1 MSSRHTLLLTAAVVL
16 VPLALVT
23 VAGAAGSKP
32 LSFAAPKRLAATPN
46 PAGVAIGDLNGD
58 GKPDLAVAN
67 GTVDTEDEDAVGTVS
82 IRLNRGDGTF
92 KPRRDYNAG
101 PGPAAIAI
109 GDLNGDSKPDL
120 AVADWDGAVATLFN
134 NGDATFRVEHDYATG
149 DRTTSI
155 AIGDL
160 NGDGALDLAATVAE
174 DGTLDVLLNKGDGSF
189 ADPVAYAAGENAWA
203 VAVGDLNGDG
213 VADLAVVS
221 SSERSVVSIFLN
233 DGKGAFGAPRD
244 YAAGPEPV
252 AVAIGDLD
260 DDGKP
265 DLAISHFGSVFQSN
279 TVSVLVND
287 GDAGFGSKRDYPV
300 AEGLGRIAIGDVS
313 GDGEPDLVTSNDDS
327 NRLSLLVNSGD
338 GRFLPVLAYPTGE
351 LPQDVALGDLNGD
364 GRLDLVSADSFEDV
378 SNDLTV
384 ILSKPGFCD
393 VQNVVKLP
401 LAAARAKLARA
412 GCSAGRVRSVYTKT
426 TPKGLIAA
434 QRPAFG
440 AVMPGGAKVS
450 LALSKGRRR

>member
-1 MSSRHTLLLTAAVVL
+1 MSSRRDLRLLATGVVV

-23 VAGAAGSKP
+23 VAGASGTKP
-32 LSFAAPKRLAATPN
+32 LSFAAPKLLAATPN
-46 PAGVAIGDLNGD
+46 PAGLAIGDLNGD

-120 AVADWDGAVATLFN
+120 AVAGWDGAVSTLFN
-134 NGDATFRVEHDYATG
+134 KGDATFPVEHDYATG

-160 NGDGALDLAATVAE
+160 NADGALDLAATVAE

-189 ADPVAYAAGENAWA
+189 ASPVTYAAGQEPWA
-203 VAVGDLNGDG
+203 VTVGDVNGDRA
-213 VADLAVVS
+213 ADLAVVS
-221 SSERSVVSIFLN
+221 TERNGVSIFFN
-233 DGKGAFGAPRD
+233 DGKGAFAGRSD

-252 AVAIGDLD
+252 SVAMADLNG
-260 DDGKP
+260 DGKP
-265 DLAISHFGSVFQSN
+265 DLAISHFGSVFRSN
-279 TVSVLVND
+279 TVSVLLND
-287 GDAGFGSKRDYPV
+287 GRAGFGSKRDYPV
-300 AEGLGRIAIGDVS
+300 AEGFGRIAIGDVS
-313 GDGEPDLVTSNDDS
+313 GDGKPDLVTSNDDS
-327 NRLSLLVNSGD
+327 NRLSLLVNAGG

-364 GRLDLVSADSFEDV
+364 GRLDLVSADSLEDV

-384 ILSKPGFCD
+384 IVSKPGFCD

-401 LAAARAKLARA
+401 PAAARAKLARA
-412 GCSAGRVRSVYTKT
+412 GCSAGKVRSAYSKT
-426 TPKGLIAA
+426 TPKGLVSA
-434 QRPAFG
+434 QRPGFG
-440 AVMPGGAKVS
+440 AVLPGGAKVS
-450 LALSKGRRR
+450 LVLSKGRRR